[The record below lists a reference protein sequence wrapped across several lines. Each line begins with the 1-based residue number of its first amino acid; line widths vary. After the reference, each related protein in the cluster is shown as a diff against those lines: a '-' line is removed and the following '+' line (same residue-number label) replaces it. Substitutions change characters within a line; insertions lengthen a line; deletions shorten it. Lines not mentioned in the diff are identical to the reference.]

1 MGIINVLDIHVAN
14 LIAAGEVV
22 DRPASAVKELVEN
35 SIDAGATKITVE
47 IKKGGIAFI
56 RVCDN
61 GKGMSRE
68 DVPVCIKRHAT
79 SKISNQWDLGKIMT
93 LGFRGEALAAISS
106 VSKVRIMTKRHEDKT
121 GTLMVCNP
129 GEEVVIAET
138 GCPDGTTVIVEEL
151 FANVPARRKF
161 LKKDM
166 TEGMAISNM
175 VEKLALSRP
184 DISFKFIYDDTV
196 KFCTAGDNK
205 LINVIYALYGRE
217 FTKKMTQV
225 EWMTEGVRVYGFV
238 GNPDNVKNNRNHQI
252 IFVNDRYVRNKT
264 ISAALEQAFDS
275 YIPEGKFP
283 CCVLKIEVHPA
294 FVDAN
299 VHPTKAEVKFSD
311 ERQIFEAVY
320 STIRGLVEKNLARP
334 EMKTGV
340 SEDIDIDYSLNT
352 KKQAGFNIINS
363 FVPVSEKAEREVPEK
378 LTFDAEPAVFEKPF
392 VPNDDIIPEAKK
404 TVNPFDRVIEPEY
417 KIDVPFTFNNDS
429 FKFNESVVVKK
440 EEQPIEKTVPSPDT
454 VFDTNYG
461 GREESPSG
469 KFIYNSEPERE
480 EQPKLP
486 FYRIL
491 GEAFY
496 SYIFV
501 EMTDKVLVID
511 KHAAHER
518 IIFEELKMNMKKKK
532 NVLQFLL
539 VPIKVQLDSI
549 EKAVVSEYCD
559 EISAIGYE
567 IRWEENGDVMLYAV
581 PMGLEVDT
589 AVDLFMSVA
598 SRIGQGTGV
607 AELSRDIVFEK
618 ALYQAS
624 CKAAIKAGR
633 PDALE
638 DTEAFIKKFLS
649 LPDIKYCPHG
659 RPVAFE
665 IQRDNLEKQFK
676 RK

>member
-22 DRPASAVKELVEN
+22 ERPASAVKELVEN
-35 SIDAGATKITVE
+35 AVDAGADKITVE
-47 IKKGGIAFI
+47 IKKGGISFI

-68 DVPVCIKRHAT
+68 DVPVSIKRHAT
-79 SKISNQWDLGKIMT
+79 SKIKDQWDLGKIMT

-106 VSKVRIMTKRHEDKT
+106 VSKVRIMTKRKEDRI
-121 GTLMVCNP
+121 GTLMISNP
-129 GEEVVIAET
+129 GDEVVIAET
-138 GCPDGTTVIVEEL
+138 GCPNGTTVIVEEL

-166 TEGMAISNM
+166 TEGMAVSNI

-184 DISFKFIYDDTV
+184 DISVKFISDDNV
-196 KFCTAGDNK
+196 RFCTAGDGK

-217 FTKKMTQV
+217 FTKKLTPV
-225 EWMTEGVRVYGFV
+225 DWLTEGVKVYGYI
-238 GNPDNVKNNRNHQI
+238 GNPDNNKNNRNSQI
-252 IFVNDRYVRNKT
+252 VFVNDRYVRNKT
-264 ISAALEQAFDS
+264 VSAALEQAYDS

-320 STIRGLVEKNLARP
+320 STVRGALIKGVARP
-334 EMKTGV
+334 EMENTENAV
-340 SEDIDIDYSLNT
+340 SEEDYLLSK
-352 KKQAGFNIINS
+352 KKQEGLNIINS
-363 FVPVSEKAEREVPEK
+363 SVSIEDRSERVRPEMLSFDISVPFVDNSSPVKVITETRHEEAHKANESDIGFVFPNIDIETFTEKKTETEEVTLPKSEKEK
-378 LTFDAEPAVFEKPF
+378 
-392 VPNDDIIPEAKK
+392 DIP
-404 TVNPFDRVIEPEY
+404 
-417 KIDVPFTFNNDS
+417 
-429 FKFNESVVVKK
+429 K
-440 EEQPIEKTVPSPDT
+440 EPSPDT
-454 VFDTNYG
+454 SFGDNYG
-461 GREESPSG
+461 GRETSPYG
-469 KFIYNSEPERE
+469 KFVYENGESEE
-480 EQPKLP
+480 KTGVP
-486 FYRIL
+486 FYRII
-491 GEAFY
+491 GEGFA
-496 SYIFV
+496 SYIIV
-501 EMTDKVLVID
+501 ELEDRLLFID

-518 IIFEELKMNMKKKK
+518 MIFEELKSNMKKKK

-539 VPIKVQLDSI
+539 MPVSMSLDSI
-549 EKAVVSEYCD
+549 ETATVNEYFD

-567 IRWEENGDVMLYAV
+567 IRWEDGGKAMLYAV
-581 PMGLEVDT
+581 PIGLQIDE
-589 AVDLFMSVA
+589 AVDLFMSVC
-598 SRIGQGTGV
+598 SRLGSGEGS
-607 AELSRDIVFEK
+607 AALSKDILFEK

-633 PDALE
+633 PDAPE
-638 DTEAFIKKFLS
+638 DTKELVRKLMS
-649 LPDIKYCPHG
+649 LPNIKYCPHG

-665 IQRDNLEKQFK
+665 VTKDTLEKQFK